1 MKFAYSVNFFVVNVC
16 QRHIVAVHKRKTE
29 IVVLEIKSVAHGRRH
44 LVYETEN
51 AFIFAAALF
60 VHQKIRKRK
69 TEISIAFSGKAM
81 LFPVAADNNGNITR
95 NIRRFEHIIQHVA
108 DFSSVHADKF
118 IVGFD
123 FSVKRTFSV
132 NGNYFC
138 HKLSP

>member
-1 MKFAYSVNFFVVNVC
+1 
-16 QRHIVAVHKRKTE
+16 
-29 IVVLEIKSVAHGRRH
+29 
-44 LVYETEN
+44 
-51 AFIFAAALF
+51 
-60 VHQKIRKRK
+60 
-69 TEISIAFSGKAM
+69 M
-81 LFPVAADNNGNITR
+81 LFPVAADNDGNITR